1 MLLEPNAGKASNF
14 DFDFDFDPGG
24 TVPKAY
30 ADSESLRSTRRG
42 RRGVIFAGF

>member
-1 MLLEPNAGKASNF
+1 MLLEPNAGKAGNC
-14 DFDFDFDPGG
+14 DFDFDFPGG